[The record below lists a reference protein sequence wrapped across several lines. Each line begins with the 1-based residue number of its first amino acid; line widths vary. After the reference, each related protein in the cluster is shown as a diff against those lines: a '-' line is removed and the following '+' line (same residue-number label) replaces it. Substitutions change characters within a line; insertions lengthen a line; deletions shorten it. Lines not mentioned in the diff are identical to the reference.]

1 MISLSGRKIL
11 ILGGTGFLGSA
22 LAHHL
27 VNDLGLDPTV
37 IRVFYLA
44 GTPADSLR
52 DLAGLKLLPG
62 DILDA
67 EDVRRAAEG
76 VELVFHMAASTSFDP
91 GRKRQQWLVN
101 VEGTRNVLEA
111 VRQSPSIRRLC
122 YTSTVNTLGVPNPP
136 GSIGNF
142 DSSNPYT
149 SDPRLHAFRSSD
161 DILAFAEDVRKGRLA
176 RWEKRIGLG
185 YFDSKLAAQEL
196 VQLYVGRHGLNVV
209 SVLPGTAF
217 GPYDLLVGNGL
228 YLLSI
233 YKGRMPGVLKG
244 GFSTAHVMDVAE
256 GHVLAMESGSPGS
269 RYIITGRA
277 EDNLQFKDAIR
288 IMADVLRER
297 FPGKRL
303 RTPSLVIPAWPVN
316 AAAFFSE
323 KIAALRRRPCLL
335 SRAAVRAGS
344 QPLFYSYENAARDL
358 GYKPRRTFR
367 RGVEEMAGYF
377 DDEGLFGSDLRAGKA
392 N

>member
-288 IMADVLRER
+288 IMADVLRQR

-316 AAAFFSE
+316 AADIFSE

-358 GYKPRRTFR
+358 GYEPRRTFR